1 MSSLKGNNYTGE
13 NDRGELSRMAKNG
26 NGSLITTV
34 GDDKKRGSRESRIC
48 LPTLRVCGS
57 QFFGEIRT

>member
-1 MSSLKGNNYTGE
+1 MSSLKGNNYTGG

-34 GDDKKRGSRESRIC
+34 GDDKKGESGRAGYAYP
-48 LPTLRVCGS
+48 L
-57 QFFGEIRT
+57 